1 MGTTVSLSDYGN
13 AVKWLQS
20 NVGEK
25 IEETGPPL
33 RGIGWHVEHSH
44 YYLAGSSAPYV
55 PVFIVYI
62 DNTENAV
69 EFSLIFGNS

>member
-13 AVKWLQS
+13 AVKWLRS

-25 IEETGPPL
+25 IKKTGPPL
-33 RGIGWHVEHSH
+33 RGVGWHVEHGH

-55 PVFIVYI
+55 PVFIVYV
-62 DNTENAV
+62 DDVEKAV